1 MDLKLELDKRG
12 RIQKDENK
20 MTCLPGIFAAGDAEL
35 GASLVVHAIF
45 SGRQAAEGVNRYLAS
60 ERTLKLS
67 T

>member
-45 SGRQAAEGVNRYLAS
+45 SGRQAAEGVHQYLTS
-60 ERTLKLS
+60 ERTLKLGA
-67 T
+67 